1 MMKGKN
7 RLGQG

>member
-1 MMKGKN
+1 